1 MYLLRTGDEGGARN
15 ALETSFKLNPHDV
28 VTYNLLE
35 MMDTLDTF
43 ITTEQQEIVLR
54 IDKADAPV
62 LQAPALALARR
73 ALDTLSKRTSSRRRG
88 RFSSRCSRST
98 ITSPSARRGC
108 RG

>member
-1 MYLLRTGDEGGARN
+1 
-15 ALETSFKLNPHDV
+15 
-28 VTYNLLE
+28 

-73 ALDTLSKRTSSRRRG
+73 ALDTLSKRYQFTPKGPILIEMFPKHDDFAVR
-88 RFSSRCSRST
+88 T
-98 ITSPSARRGC
+98 AGC
-108 RG
+108 RA